1 VDLNEAIILL
11 WYGSILFLG
20 ILGVRLLVTHLARA
34 YPDFTRYIVALCIES
49 LLLLYLHNHGYRQKI
64 YGRFWTI
71 SRLIVLALEV
81 SAVLAIFNRWT
92 VSFPGIGAFGRRLV
106 VVLMAISIGLALST
120 LPVAW
125 SASGWV
131 VAFQIMTIVNRGTN
145 AGCAVFL
152 ILTLGFFYKFGGP
165 VAPNLKRH
173 TWAMTAF
180 VTANAISYL
189 AMSSH
194 AFALANVL
202 LTSVSIAALAYWI
215 LALKSSGEL
224 QPVTAMNPEEWE
236 ATEEMNRQLQKLADS
251 VTLTPQGLRKKS
263 RD

>member
-20 ILGVRLLVTHLARA
+20 VLGIRLLVTRLWRS
-34 YPDFTRYIVALCIES
+34 YPAFTLYILALCVES
-49 LLLLYLHNHGYRQKI
+49 LLLLYLYRHGYRQKI
-64 YGRFWTI
+64 YGRFWTV
-71 SRLIVLALEV
+71 SRLLVLALEV

-125 SASGWV
+125 SSSGWV
-131 VAFQIMTIVNRGTN
+131 VAYQIMTIINRGTN
-145 AGCAVFL
+145 ACCAVFL

-165 VAPNLKRH
+165 VAPNLRRH

-180 VTANAISYL
+180 VTANAVSYL

-202 LTSVSIAALAYWI
+202 LTSVSIAALGFWI
-215 LALKSSGEL
+215 LALKGSGEL
-224 QPVTAMNPEEWE
+224 QPVTGMNTEEWE
-236 ATEEMNRQLQKLADS
+236 AAEQMNRQLQKLADS
-251 VTLTPQGLRKKS
+251 VTLTPQGLRKKF